1 MLCTISWHDSTS
13 GYTAWSSRTN
23 WYCRRNGVMSADV
36 DIDFADRHS
45 VIDLIKC
52 TPARQNAEGRK
63 HNSGVYVTP
72 IPRDAPNG
80 CASIDY
86 EYAEQ
91 RGYFKLDLLNQS
103 VYTLIRDQQHYDEML
118 AQETDWTKLQDKQ
131 FCERIVHIGNYHDLI
146 VAMQPDSIQRMA
158 AFISIIRPGK
168 AHLQRKPWADVFA
181 TVWDG
186 DDSAGFVFK
195 KSHAVSYAK
204 LVALHINLL
213 YEQV

>member
-1 MLCTISWHDSTS
+1 
-13 GYTAWSSRTN
+13 
-23 WYCRRNGVMSADV
+23 MSADV
-36 DIDFADRHS
+36 DIDFADRQS

-72 IPRDAPNG
+72 IPRDASNG

-86 EYAEQ
+86 ETAET

-118 AQETDWTKLQDKQ
+118 AQQPYWTKLQDKQ
-131 FCERIVHIGNYHDLI
+131 FCERVVHIGNYHDLI
-146 VAMQPDSIQRMA
+146 VAMKPDSVQRMA

-168 AHLQRKPWADVFA
+168 AHLQGKPWADVFA

-213 YEQV
+213 CEQE

>member
-1 MLCTISWHDSTS
+1 
-13 GYTAWSSRTN
+13 
-23 WYCRRNGVMSADV
+23 MSADV
-36 DIDFADRHS
+36 DIDFADRQQI
-45 VIDLIKC
+45 IDLIQC

-72 IPRDAPNG
+72 IPVDASNG

-103 VYTLIRDQQHYDEML
+103 VYTLIHDQAHYDSML
-118 AQETDWTKLQDKQ
+118 AKEPNWARLQDRD
-131 FCERIVHIGNYHDLI
+131 FCEKVVHVGNYHDLI
-146 VAMQPDSIQRMA
+146 CAMQPDSIPRMA

-168 AHLQRKPWADVFA
+168 AHLQQKPWKEVFE

-195 KSHAVSYAK
+195 KSHAISYAS

-213 YEQV
+213 SI